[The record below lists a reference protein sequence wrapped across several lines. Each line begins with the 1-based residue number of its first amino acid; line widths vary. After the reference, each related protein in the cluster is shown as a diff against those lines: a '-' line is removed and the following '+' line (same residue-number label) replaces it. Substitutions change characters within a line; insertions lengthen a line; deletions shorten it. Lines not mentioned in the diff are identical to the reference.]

1 MSLRVERRIPPTRPM
16 NGEEGIEDP
25 GQEGDDWSARIVK
38 LIPAEAL
45 GLYGSA
51 VGLIASF
58 AEGEKQAALW
68 LVTAVCALIVVMV
81 RLRATQDKTTGRGP
95 QIKAI
100 GIALISFVIWL
111 AALAATGAQISPFTS
126 IPHIAIAP
134 LAALL
139 WGTVVPYFYQGD

>member
-1 MSLRVERRIPPTRPM
+1 MSLRIQRNIPPSGPVG
-16 NGEEGIEDP
+16 NEEGIQDP

-51 VGLIASF
+51 IGLTASF
-58 AEGEKQAALW
+58 AAADQKPALW
-68 LVTAVCALIVVMV
+68 LITAVCVAIIVMI
-81 RLRATQDKTTGRGP
+81 RLRGTKDPVAGRGP

-100 GIALISFVIWL
+100 AISLISFLLWL
-111 AALAATGAQISPFTS
+111 AALAATGSSISPFS
-126 IPHIAIAP
+126 GIPHIAIAP

-139 WGTVVPYFYQGD
+139 WGTAVPYFYQGD

>member
-1 MSLRVERRIPPTRPM
+1 MSLRIERKIPPIRPI
-16 NGEEGIEDP
+16 NGEEGIEEP

-58 AEGEKQAALW
+58 SEGEKQAALW
-68 LVTAVCALIVVMV
+68 LVAAVCVLIIVVIRM
-81 RLRATQDKTTGRGP
+81 RATQDKAAGRGP

-100 GIALISFVIWL
+100 SIALVSFIIWL
-111 AALAATGAQISPFTS
+111 AALAATGAQISPFVGL
-126 IPHIAIAP
+126 PHIAIAP